1 MDFLK
6 KMFILKRKTN
16 KMEVNMAANEMLF
29 NLYSKLYSQK
39 SVLTAAPPLSVDIL
53 QYTMKSFPVSLIEK
67 EAGAIVSYLC
77 GVPNVDESEVK
88 DIVRIVKETYGN
100 QPFWKDIILDYL
112 EYKLKVQ
119 QESIYKKNVELLK
132 ETNRVLNEIRQ
143 EEHRRKELVRKFGDI
158 IKKEKFHID
167 CYRLMQTYFTMYRQD
182 AKMAYDTL
190 ISNPA
195 YFSPI
200 ITVDSEGN
208 QLLTPAEATAENQR
222 IAKFLKTLKI

>member
-1 MDFLK
+1 
-6 KMFILKRKTN
+6 
-16 KMEVNMAANEMLF
+16 MAASDILF
-29 NLYSKLYSQK
+29 NLYSRLYSQRA
-39 SVLTAAPPLSVDIL
+39 VLTAAPPLSVDIG
-53 QYTMKSFPVSLIEK
+53 QYTMKSFPISLVEK

-77 GVPNVDESEVK
+77 GVRNVDESEVK
-88 DIVRIVKETYGN
+88 DIVKIVKDTYGN

-119 QESIYKKNVELLK
+119 QENIYKKNVELLK

-143 EEHRRKELVRKFGDI
+143 EENRRKELVRKFGDV

-182 AKMAYDTL
+182 AKVAYDTL
-190 ISNPA
+190 ITNPA

-200 ITVDSEGN
+200 ITVDPNGN
-208 QLLTPAEATAENQR
+208 QLLTPAEAIVENQR
-222 IAKFLKTLKI
+222 VAAFLKTLKI